1 MAVRNKT
8 ASKLFLSV
16 AEPQAVLTEE
26 ERSRAPSVF
35 TVLRAIVQLFFSK
48 QDSALGLY
56 GAFGYDLCFQFDP
69 IKYSLK
75 RPDDQ
80 RDLVLFLPDEIL
92 VVDHFNAKAW
102 TDRYEFELGGKIDR
116 RIEARDE
123 GDAVQADRIQFRGAA
138 TICRA
143 NMRSW

>member
-1 MAVRNKT
+1 M
-8 ASKLFLSV
+8 

-102 TDRYEFELGGKIDR
+102 TDRYEFELGGKSTEGLKRETKATPFKPSDTHSGAR
-116 RIEARDE
+116 RPFAGRICGAGEKGDGLVPARRP
-123 GDAVQADRIQFRGAA
+123 V
-138 TICRA
+138 
-143 NMRSW
+143 